1 SSISLL
7 FPYTT
12 LFRSDNFPLKGFF
25 TKMMVITIFV
35 SGGLILM
42 YILVNNLGLKNT
54 MWALILP
61 GAASVY
67 NIVVSR
73 TFFQSTIPD
82 ELIEAA
88 LIDGASDFRIFRSI
102 VLPISKPIIA
112 VMALFY
118 GVGHWNQYFDALIY
132 IDDR

>member
-1 SSISLL
+1 
-7 FPYTT
+7 
-12 LFRSDNFPLKGFF
+12 LKGFF
-25 TKMMVITIFV
+25 TKMMVITMFV
-35 SGGLILM
+35 SGGLIPM
-42 YILVNNLGLKNT
+42 YILVNNLWLNNT

-67 NIVVSR
+67 NIIVSR

-88 LIDGASDFRIFRSI
+88 LIDGASDFRIFTSV

-118 GVGHWNQYFDALIY
+118 GVGHWTKYFDGFIF
-132 IDDR
+132 IDACCTLLLL